1 MTYALQVKNELARL
15 KQGRKCC
22 QMAEL
27 TAFLRFSGSINISG
41 KNISLN
47 VITANPAV
55 ARRIFKLFKR
65 LFGLNSELIVRR
77 KSRLQKNNVYLIR
90 IARTGRIFNVLG
102 QLGLLKDGV
111 LCRELPEAVHRKKC
125 CRRAYLRGA
134 FLAAGSISNPE
145 SSYHLEIYTDYQQHA
160 DDLAAVAA
168 TFGLQAKV
176 KSRKNKYLVYIK
188 DSEQIVEFLNISGAH
203 SALLGFENIRILKD
217 IRNHINRL
225 VNFETANVGKTV
237 KASVRQIQAIR
248 RIEEQC
254 GLDSLDPALR
264 DIARLRLQNPEASL
278 AELGEMLQPPLG
290 KSGVNHRLRKIERIS
305 KGLAENNK

>member
-1 MTYALQVKNELARL
+1 MRCKAFDLSLQVKNELARL

-22 QMAEL
+22 QKAEL

-41 KNISLN
+41 KKISLN

-134 FLAAGSISNPE
+134 FLAAGSNPE
-145 SSYHLEIYTDYQQHA
+145 SSI
-160 DDLAAVAA
+160 
-168 TFGLQAKV
+168 
-176 KSRKNKYLVYIK
+176 I
-188 DSEQIVEFLNISGAH
+188 LNLPITSSMPMILLPLPLPSGCRQKKPEKQISG
-203 SALLGFENIRILKD
+203 LYQ
-217 IRNHINRL
+217 
-225 VNFETANVGKTV
+225 
-237 KASVRQIQAIR
+237 RQ
-248 RIEEQC
+248 
-254 GLDSLDPALR
+254 
-264 DIARLRLQNPEASL
+264 
-278 AELGEMLQPPLG
+278 
-290 KSGVNHRLRKIERIS
+290 
-305 KGLAENNK
+305 